1 MAVLTVTPV
10 TRSGYNLTDA
20 LTAAGVSGDS
30 WACNG
35 VELLVVK
42 NASASSVTVTLT
54 YAGTFDGAT
63 PTNKTVVVGA
73 GKTYLIGPFAQSL
86 YNDANQR
93 ANVTYSAVTD
103 VTVAVFRLG

>member
-1 MAVLTVTPV
+1 MATLTVTPV

-20 LTAAGVSGDS
+20 LTAAGASGDS
-30 WACNG
+30 WANNG
-35 VELLVVK
+35 TELLAVK
-42 NASASSVTVTLT
+42 NAGMSAITVTLA

-63 PTNKTVVVGA
+63 PTNKTVSVGA
-73 GKTYLIGPFAQSL
+73 GKTYLIGPFPQSL

-93 ANVTYSAVTD
+93 ANVTYSSATD